1 MGSCDHDDLFDER
14 INYLLKIFVVSFGLI
29 SCIIFLAFFFFKL
42 YLIRISYF

>member
-29 SCIIFLAFFFFKL
+29 SCIIFVALVFLF
-42 YLIRISYF
+42 